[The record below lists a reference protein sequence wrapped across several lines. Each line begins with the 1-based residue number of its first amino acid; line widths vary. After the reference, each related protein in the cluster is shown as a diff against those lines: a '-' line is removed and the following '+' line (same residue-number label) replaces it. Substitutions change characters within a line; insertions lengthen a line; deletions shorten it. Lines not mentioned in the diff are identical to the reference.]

1 MIDLTY
7 AAIAASSFFL
17 GAGVVGLAGYRL
29 YSIDKQDKEANPL
42 VSPPNQHARRV
53 RDAAE
58 SQLWQWM
65 QSGYN
70 LDQESP
76 ETGIQV
82 LRFIQDWSTGK
93 LSVWTVEHGVLTLPN
108 GGSIPIRRF
117 AEHLE
122 QVLIGAYKALDQA
135 AGLIVDYS
143 ATLPPGRLQEKGQP
157 LYCRKCAFEPELVEL
172 ARLLDLD
179 PDSNVHAQFGR
190 ADLWERLKAADAQAR
205 RPNDFEYGYL
215 IAALR
220 AARIGQ
226 DPKLGAE
233 VLGSEGLLYLDC
245 SEFSKEDKQM
255 LEQINEHQSMRLQG
269 VEPVQWPELQPS

>member
-7 AAIAASSFFL
+7 AAIAATSFLL
-17 GAGVVGLAGYRL
+17 GAGGVGLLGYRL
-29 YSIDKQDKEANPL
+29 YKLDMQMKEDDPL
-42 VSPPNQHARRV
+42 ITPPNQHARRLE
-53 RDAAE
+53 DAAR

-65 QSGYN
+65 QSGYH

-76 ETGIQV
+76 TTGIQV
-82 LRFIQDWSTGK
+82 LRAMQEWSVGK
-93 LSVWTVEHGVLTLPN
+93 LSVWTVELGVVTLPN
-108 GGSIPIRRF
+108 GGTISIRRF

-122 QVLIGAYKALDQA
+122 QVLIGAYIALDQA
-135 AGLIVDYS
+135 AGVIVDYS
-143 ATLPPGRLQEKGQP
+143 AKLAPGQLQEEGQL
-157 LYCRKCAFEPELVEL
+157 LYCRKCAFERELVEL

-190 ADLWERLKAADAQAR
+190 AELWARLKAADAKAR

-220 AARIGQ
+220 ASQIGQ

-233 VLGSEGLLYLDC
+233 MLGSEGLTFLDC

-255 LEQINEHQSMRLQG
+255 LGQINEQQSMRLQG
-269 VEPVQWPELQPS
+269 LEPVRWPEIQPS